1 MQEIVPDVG
10 RMRGR
15 NLLLHPL
22 EELSRRRKNWNE
34 RLIILVDLVYS
45 CYERSRSS
53 EGRSWRR
60 RRGVDL
66 FSSRFEKGEVEVGD
80 LGRREEVW

>member
-1 MQEIVPDVG
+1 VQEIVPDVG

-22 EELSRRRKNWNE
+22 EELSRRSKNWNE

-53 EGRSWRR
+53 EGRSQ
-60 RRGVDL
+60 RRGVEL
-66 FSSRFEKGEVEVGD
+66 FSSKFGGEVLQEVLGD
-80 LGRREEVW
+80 LERREEVW